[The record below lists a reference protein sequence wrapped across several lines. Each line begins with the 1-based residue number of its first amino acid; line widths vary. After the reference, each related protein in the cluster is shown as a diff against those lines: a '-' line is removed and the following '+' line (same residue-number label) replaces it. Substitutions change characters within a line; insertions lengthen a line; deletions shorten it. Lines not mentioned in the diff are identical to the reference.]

1 MKIRV
6 VDSIVNTLIE
16 SNIKHVY
23 MVTGGAAM
31 HLNDALGNSSF
42 LETHHL
48 HHEQSCSIAAESHSR
63 HNYKPVILNV
73 TAGPGAIN
81 ALNGVFGAYVDSIP
95 MVVISGQAKTSTL
108 VSSYEGS
115 ELRQLGD
122 QEVDICYAVK
132 KMTKYTTQIRNPLEI
147 KYELEKCIYLAST
160 GRPGPCWLDIP
171 IDIQGALIKENEQ
184 KRFKPINNSNQ
195 IKHEYSLEKNF
206 SILLNKLRVAQR
218 PLIYAGS
225 GIRAS
230 NTEKELLELAE
241 KLSIPIV
248 TSWNSND
255 LIWDEH
261 PLSAGRAGTVGTRT
275 GNYVVQTCDVLIV
288 LGSRLNIRQISYN
301 WECFAD
307 QAWICHVDI
316 DKNELDK
323 PTLKQ
328 DLKINANLR
337 DFFNYIDLD
346 LLENDLLSSKEYRS
360 KWKKWIRNLKN
371 KYDNY
376 SLLKDKIQLN
386 NKVNPYYFIYSFT
399 KKLEEGQTVIFA
411 DGTACVAGF
420 QAAVIKRNQ
429 RMYHNSGCASM
440 GYELPAS
447 IGAYYSTK
455 RKVYCVAGDG
465 SIMMNIQ
472 DLSTISTERLPI
484 AIFILCNQ
492 GYHSIRQTQNNFFP
506 NRTVGCGDDSG
517 LKFSDFKKI
526 GEGFGI
532 ETLEVKNNIELDK
545 TIDKAIDALKPIIVI
560 IKLDI
565 SIPFEPK
572 VTSRRLDDGSMVT
585 SRLEDMSPFLP
596 REEHQSILNSAKNL

>member
-1 MKIRV
+1 M
-6 VDSIVNTLIE
+6 
-16 SNIKHVY
+16 
-23 MVTGGAAM
+23 
-31 HLNDALGNSSF
+31 
-42 LETHHL
+42 
-48 HHEQSCSIAAESHSR
+48 AAESHAR
-63 HNYKPVILNV
+63 HNYEPVILNV
-73 TAGPGAIN
+73 TAGPGALN

-95 MVVISGQAKTSTL
+95 MVVISGQAKTTTL
-108 VSSYEGS
+108 VSSYENS
-115 ELRQLGD
+115 SLRQLGD

-132 KMTKYTTQIRNPLEI
+132 KMTKYAVQLRDPNSI
-147 KYELEKCIYLAST
+147 KYELEKCIFLSSS

-171 IDIQGALIKENEQ
+171 IDIQGSLIDEDNLKKFIATDHQDITN
-184 KRFKPINNSNQ
+184 KK
-195 IKHEYSLEKNF
+195 YCLEKNF
-206 SILLNKLRVAQR
+206 SVLLNKLKSSKR

-230 NTEKELLELAE
+230 KTEKELLSFAE
-241 KLSIPIV
+241 RLTIPIV

-275 GNYVVQTCDVLIV
+275 GNYAVQTCDVLIV
-288 LGSRLNIRQISYN
+288 LGSRLNIRQVSYN

-307 QAWICHVDI
+307 QAWICHIDVDR
-316 DKNELDK
+316 NELDK

-328 DLKINANLR
+328 DLKINADLR
-337 DFFNYIDLD
+337 DFFKLIDFD
-346 LLENDLLSSKEYRS
+346 LLDNHFLINQEYRS
-360 KWKKWIRNLKN
+360 KWSKWIKNLKR
-371 KYDNY
+371 KYDDY

-386 NKVNPYYFIYSFT
+386 KKVNPYHFIYSFT
-399 KKLEEGQTVIFA
+399 KKLEKGQTVVFA

-420 QAAVIKRNQ
+420 QSAVIKPGQ

-447 IGAYYSTK
+447 IGAYYSTRK
-455 RKVYCVAGDG
+455 KVYCVAGDG

-472 DLSTISTERLPI
+472 DLSTISTENLPI
-484 AIFILCNQ
+484 AIFILNNK

-526 GEGFGI
+526 GKGFAI
-532 ETLEVKNNIELDK
+532 ETIEVNNNLELNEA
-545 TIDKAIDALKPIIVI
+545 IDKAIEAFKPIIVI
-560 IKLDI
+560 IEVDI
-565 SIPFEPK
+565 SISFEPK

-596 REEHQSILNSAKNL
+596 REEHQSILDSAENL